1 MEAWE
6 QAVVRT
12 SLQAGAKIL
21 VQVLE
26 HIGAGRRKQPVR
38 CSCGQNMTSQG
49 LRTKTVTTL
58 LGDIPYRRSLYGCP
72 ACGAS
77 CFPGDQAL
85 DIESTSFSPGVR
97 RLMARAG
104 SRTSFADAEDD
115 LATYAHIRVHRRDIE
130 RITEQIGRDVE
141 DWMNHQESPPDPQPV
156 PIMYVSFDGTSVPM
170 RRKELAGRK
179 GKQPDGSAK
188 GREVKLGCVFT
199 QTRTDKN
206 GFPERDE
213 QSTTYCGGIE
223 SSTLFGERI
232 YQEAL
237 RRGVEKAK
245 EVVVLTDGAAYNKT
259 IAQHH
264 FPDATHIIDLYHARE
279 HLHDLAKLCRAE
291 DQWPVWKDLL
301 DGGSI
306 DTLLAKAKD
315 RLPKSGARRKEAVKQ
330 WTYIQKNRKHM
341 QYAEFRRK
349 KYFVGSGVIEAGCRT
364 VVGQRLKKAG
374 MFWSLRGAHAV
385 IQLRCCMLS
394 ERFNQFWDDRAAA

>member
-6 QAVVRT
+6 QAVVRA

-21 VQVLE
+21 AQVLE
-26 HIGAGRRKQPVR
+26 HIGAGRRKQPVP
-38 CSCGQNMTSQG
+38 CACGQTMTSQG
-49 LRTKTVTTL
+49 LRSKRVTTL
-58 LGDIPYRRSLYGCP
+58 LGTISYQRSLYGCP

-77 CFPGDQAL
+77 CFPGDQSL
-85 DIESTSFSPGVR
+85 DIESTGFSPGVR

-115 LATYAHIRVHRRDIE
+115 LATYAHIHVHRRNIE

-141 DWMNHQESPPDPQPV
+141 DWMNHQDGLPASPSV

-170 RRKELAGRK
+170 RRQELAGRK

-199 QTRTDKN
+199 QTSTNKE

-213 QSTTYCGGIE
+213 QSTSYCGGIE

-232 YQEAL
+232 YQEAS
-237 RRGVEKAK
+237 RRGMEKAR

-264 FPDATHIIDLYHARE
+264 FPNATHIIDLYHARE

-291 DQWPVWKDLL
+291 EEWPAWKELL
-301 DGGSI
+301 DEGAI
-306 DTLLAKAKD
+306 DALLANAKNH
-315 RLPKSGARRKEAVKQ
+315 LPRSGARRQEAIKQ
-330 WTYIQKNRKHM
+330 WKYIQKNRKHM
-341 QYAEFRRK
+341 QYDEFRRK
-349 KYFVGSGVIEAGCRT
+349 KYFIGSGVIEAGCRT
-364 VVGQRLKKAG
+364 LVGQRLKQAG
-374 MFWSLRGAHAV
+374 MFWSLRGSHAV
-385 IQLRCCMLS
+385 LQLRCCMLS
-394 ERFNQFWDDRAAA
+394 ERFDQFWEDRAAA